1 MYYMHQ
7 EIHEQPS
14 IIERL
19 DRMIEPRMIMFRDL
33 FLKKNPK
40 HIILAAR
47 GSSDHACQYFRY
59 IEEICYGLPVSF
71 AAPSVVSVYRS
82 KMNYEN
88 ALVIGVS
95 QSGQAQDVLL
105 VMREAKKQNALV
117 VSLTNDQ
124 TSPMALE
131 ADFSLNLY
139 ANKELSVAAT
149 KTFTAQLYILA
160 KIVSVMTNHAFE
172 NELKRIPQFIGKVF
186 DVEESIKKVA
196 EQFSSTNLTY
206 ILARGPLY
214 AVAQE
219 TALKLLETTYI
230 HAKAYATSD
239 FHHGPFA
246 AIDESVHTIVFLEK
260 GVMYQDLIEMINKI
274 ELAHGKLVIFT
285 NDESYINRN
294 PVIYLPETAY
304 ITSAFVFSCAIQ
316 LFAYYVALSKGL
328 NPDQPRGLKKVTIT
342 K

>member
-47 GSSDHACQYFRY
+47 GSSDHACVYFRY

-71 AAPSVVSVYRS
+71 AAPSVVSMYQS

-88 ALVIGVS
+88 ALILGVS
-95 QSGQAQDVLL
+95 QSGQAQDVLA

-117 VSLTNDQ
+117 VSITNDQ

-131 ADFSLNLY
+131 ADFALNLF

-149 KTFTAQLYILA
+149 KTFTTELYILA
-160 KIVSVMTNHAFE
+160 KIVSVMSNNSLE
-172 NELKRIPQFIGKVF
+172 NELKRVPQFMEKVF
-186 DVEESIKKVA
+186 NVEENIKRVA
-196 EQFSSTNLTY
+196 EQFSSTSLTY

-219 TALKLLETTYI
+219 AALKLLETTYI

-246 AIDESVHTIVFLEK
+246 AIDETVQTVIFLEK
-260 GVMYQDLIEMINKI
+260 GVMYQDMLEMINKI
-274 ELAHGKLVIFT
+274 ELSHGKLIIFT

-294 PVIYLPETAY
+294 PVIYLPETSF
-304 ITSAFVFSCAIQ
+304 ITSAFVFSCAVQ
-316 LFAYYVALSKGL
+316 LFSYYVALSKGL
-328 NPDQPRGLKKVTIT
+328 NPDLPRGLKKVTIT